1 MTIISR
7 TTALLVLGAVLAG
20 AGGVPAQSQTRKKT
34 RTEQSASRK
43 KGNGKQNTSRAK
55 KSSGQRAARQ
65 QKDTESKASLERR
78 QKATQQEIAETRRKI
93 QENDRAV
100 RRNVNEL
107 GKLQGDIDQSR
118 AQVTEYSRKVSLL
131 QKNLDGLNA
140 MISGH
145 EAELARL
152 RSEYLKAV
160 KKMRL
165 KKSSKSTLAFIFSS
179 KSFGEA
185 RRRIRYLREF
195 SAWRQRQSEQIT
207 SKVTALKQE
216 REEYARNKQMQ
227 DRALASQ
234 QSAQRALESQYRQK
248 DALVVELKAN
258 GAALKNHLAR
268 KQAEVNDLR
277 NRVAALIAAEQR
289 AAEQKRLEAERLA
302 EAQRQAEEQRK
313 LELAKAE
320 KEKADAAKSKSSGPV
335 LADNSDKNKSKAE
348 QPKRAKKTKESTRR
362 RRPKQESVPVKETRN
377 QSGSDKTVAS
387 AAQSGSGFASMR
399 GKLPRPVAGQFRIIS
414 RFGQHSLPDL
424 PNVMYDNPGI
434 DAEVAAGATAQAV
447 YGGKVSGVYVIPGF
461 QTVVIVNHGN
471 YYTVYGNLSGAA
483 VKVGDVVK
491 AGQGVGRVAA
501 SEDNPSVGQIHF
513 EVWKNRDKQD
523 PAGWIR

>member
-7 TTALLVLGAVLAG
+7 TTALLVLGAILAG

-34 RTEQSASRK
+34 RTEQSASRN

-140 MISGH
+140 KISGH

-258 GAALKNHLAR
+258 GAALKDLLAR

-289 AAEQKRLEAERLA
+289 AAEQKRLEAER
-302 EAQRQAEEQRK
+302 RAEEQRK

-320 KEKADAAKSKSSGPV
+320 KEKAEAEKSKSSGPV
-335 LADNSDKNKSKAE
+335 IADNSDKNKPKTE
-348 QPKRAKKTKESTRR
+348 KPKRQNKSKESTRR
-362 RRPKQESVPVKETRN
+362 RKSKQEAAPVQENRN
-377 QSGSDKTVAS
+377 SPERDNTIASAS

-399 GKLPRPVAGQFRIIS
+399 GKLPRPVAGQFRITS

-447 YGGKVSGVYVIPGF
+447 YSGKVSGVYVIPGF